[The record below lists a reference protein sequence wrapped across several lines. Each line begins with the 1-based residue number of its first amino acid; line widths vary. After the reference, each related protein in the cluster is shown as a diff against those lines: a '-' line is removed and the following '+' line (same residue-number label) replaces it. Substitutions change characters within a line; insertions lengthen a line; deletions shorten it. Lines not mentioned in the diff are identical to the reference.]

1 MVQHS
6 QVAEQPLRLLDFL
19 HNATCTFTVTNANGC
34 ISPSSG
40 NVVINAIPS
49 LPVLGGATS
58 VCVGSTANVT
68 PSTNGTWTSGNGG
81 IATVSNSGLVTGI
94 AAGTVTLTYTR
105 TSDGCSNSTPV
116 TVNSNPTIPVVGT
129 ITQPTCSVSGGS
141 VVLSGLP
148 SSGTWTITRT
158 PGGATNTGTGTSFT
172 VTSLPANANYT
183 FTVSNTNGCTS
194 GSSSTAAINA
204 VPGAP
209 VISGPSFVCVGL
221 TANVTPSTNGTWVSS
236 NNSIA
241 SITNTGLVTSV
252 APGSV
257 TLTYTRT
264 SDGCSNTLPFSVI
277 SYPSMPVIGTITQPN
292 CAITTGRVVLNGL
305 PSSGTWTI
313 TQNPGGNTFSGT
325 GTSYT
330 VTGLAQNTTYTF
342 IVANQQNCAS
352 PSSNNV
358 VIPLLRCLLPLIL
371 TTWDPFV

>member
-1 MVQHS
+1 MLF
-6 QVAEQPLRLLDFL
+6 QVFL
-19 HNATCTFTVTNANGC
+19 
-34 ISPSSG
+34 S
-40 NVVINAIPS
+40 
-49 LPVLGGATS
+49 LGGATS

-158 PGGATNTGTGTSFT
+158 LGAQLIQGQELPLQLQVSRKCKLYIYSFKYKRVYIRFRQYCCHKCSTGSACHKRSFFC
-172 VTSLPANANYT
+172 LRWIDRKCN
-183 FTVSNTNGCTS
+183 
-194 GSSSTAAINA
+194 
-204 VPGAP
+204 
-209 VISGPSFVCVGL
+209 SFFKWYL
-221 TANVTPSTNGTWVSS
+221 VSS

-241 SITNTGLVTSV
+241 SITNTGLVTSI

-358 VIPLLRCLLPLIL
+358 VIQSLRCPSVNIDYMGSICVENNKQISANV
-371 TTWDPFV
+371 TGGTPFYL